1 MNYCHQMPE
10 NHDSHKIFSLLDITQ
25 SIQRAFQKWY
35 TGAFW
40 IKAEMNKLN
49 HYKYSGHCYPD
60 LVERQEG
67 KVVAQMR
74 STLWATDYNRI
85 NNRFLE
91 VLKEPLKD
99 GINILFLAKVTFNPV
114 HGLSLSILDIDPAY
128 TLGDL
133 EREKLENISRLKQ
146 EGIFNSNKTL
156 GLPPLPQRIAI
167 ISVETSKGLADFLN
181 VLKKNEW
188 GYRFFTMLFP
198 ALLQGDRSPDSIIA
212 QLERIRRVTG
222 HFDAVA
228 IIRGGGGDV
237 GLASYNNYQ
246 LARTVATFP
255 IPVFSGIGHST
266 NETVTEMVA
275 YTNAI
280 TPTEL
285 ADFLIQRFHNFA
297 APLAEANRKLFD
309 LANQIISFNKRQL
322 SDELRYFKS
331 VTANHLNR
339 RSEILA
345 LKRQQLK
352 QYSASRLK
360 QVKMEFQS
368 TQAAVAK
375 YPPMIINRSKQQLEQ
390 GNLLLRKSVAGFV
403 KVAANELTATE
414 KQVRLLHPEN
424 VLKRG
429 YSITVFNGKTL
440 ISNDSIKQGD
450 EIETILH
457 KGKIKSK
464 VITTSNKKEHE

>member
-1 MNYCHQMPE
+1 MPE
-10 NHDSHKIFSLLDITQ
+10 NYLNHKVYSLLEITQ

-49 HYKYSGHCYPD
+49 FYKYSGHCYPD

-74 STLWATDYNRI
+74 ATFWATDYNRI
-85 NNRFLE
+85 NSRFLE

-114 HGLSLSILDIDPAY
+114 HGLSLAIFDIDPAY

-133 EREKLENISRLKQ
+133 EREKLETINRLKQ
-146 EGIFNSNKTL
+146 EGVFGNNRQLILS
-156 GLPPLPQRIAI
+156 PLPQRLAI
-167 ISVETSKGLADFLN
+167 ISVETSKGLADFLK
-181 VLKKNEW
+181 VLEKNEW

-198 ALLQGDRSPDSIIA
+198 ALLQGDRSPESIMA
-212 QLERIRRVTG
+212 QLERIRRVVK

-237 GLASYNNYQ
+237 GLASYNHYL

-255 IPVFSGIGHST
+255 IPVFTGIGHST

-275 YTNAI
+275 FNNAI

-285 ADFLIQRFHNFA
+285 ADFLIQKFHNFSVPVA
-297 APLAEANRKLFD
+297 DAKRKIFD
-309 LANQIISFNKRQL
+309 LSRQIINQNRQQL
-322 SDELRYFKS
+322 TEELRFFKS
-331 VTANHLNR
+331 VTGNMLVLNR
-339 RSEILA
+339 EILSGKKQQIKQHTKSK
-345 LKRQQLK
+345 LRQHKSELR
-352 QYSASRLK
+352 SVETSI
-360 QVKMEFQS
+360 
-368 TQAAVAK
+368 TK
-375 YPPMIINRSKQQLEQ
+375 YLPLYLNRSRQQLEQ
-390 GNLLLRKSVAGFV
+390 ISLLLRKNTGSYIRIAG
-403 KVAANELTATE
+403 NELHTIE
-414 KQVRLLHPEN
+414 KQVHLLHPEK

-429 YSITVFNGKTL
+429 YSITLMNGKTL
-440 ISNDSIKQGD
+440 TSGETLKTGD
-450 EIETILH
+450 EIETILYQ
-457 KGKIKSK
+457 GKVKSK
-464 VITTSNKKEHE
+464 IISTSNTKEHE